1 MLKSLYENQP
11 RKNFFEEV
19 QEKGEGSLFKYG
31 TTVVAGTFDHL
42 HSGHRLLLT
51 QTALLTKDRMFVG
64 VTTDALLAKKQNYD
78 LIEDY

>member
-1 MLKSLYENQP
+1 MTMVVATQLLRSLYANQP

-19 QEKGEGSLFKYG
+19 QEQGDGSLFKYG

-51 QTALLTKDRMFVG
+51 QTALLTRNEIRIG
-64 VTTDALLAKKQNYD
+64 VTTDALLTKK
-78 LIEDY
+78 